1 MFCFFFVSNWY
12 PRKRQ
17 WTFLGKV
24 LPQNKGSIDEQLPAT
39 ADSSPPSRRSWGRER
54 RVKGQRQEL
63 HSMANTTLAN
73 PSPSHGHRL
82 ARPRPWGP
90 CGGQDMVTSTGCST
104 NPYIEHFDVNRCP
117 PRCYKFWANLWF
129 WPPRYTGGERSC
141 YTLLGTAHG
150 WVSQR
155 CNTFISH

>member
-1 MFCFFFVSNWY
+1 MFCFFFVSNQY
-12 PRKRQ
+12 LRKRQ
-17 WTFLGKV
+17 WTFLRKF
-24 LPQNKGSIDEQLPAT
+24 LPQNNSSIDEQLPAT
-39 ADSSPPSRRSWGRER
+39 ADSPAEETEAGRGR
-54 RVKGQRQEL
+54 AKGQRQEL
-63 HSMANTTLAN
+63 LSMANTTLAN
-73 PSPSHGHRL
+73 PSPCHGHCL

-104 NPYIEHFDVNRCP
+104 NPHIDHFDVNRCP
-117 PRCYKFWANLWF
+117 PRCYQFWANLWF

-141 YTLLGTAHG
+141 CTLLGTARG